1 MLGLI
6 ARSII
11 HRPVRNGALI
21 LAFAFI
27 AASLFSGHYL
37 LAGASDSVK
46 SEIAKLGADLIV
58 VPANY
63 TADSEAVLLRGEPS
77 TFFFDNSVVPRIR
90 NVSGVEQVE
99 PKIFIA
105 SLTASCCSL
114 PVQLIAID
122 PTQDFTIAPW
132 LEQKREKPLGPD
144 EIIVGSKIVAGGG
157 TNLNFFGHSFIVAGK
172 LDPTGTGLDTSIFL
186 RTDDA
191 YKMANDSQLNAV
203 KPLILPQGVA
213 SAVLVR
219 VNDAAEATNVSYRIV
234 DQVPGTRV
242 LTSSA
247 LVTTVSD
254 QLAGITRILDLSALV
269 ATLVS
274 LPLIA
279 LISLMVANE
288 RRREIGVLRALGAT
302 RSMIFRLIL
311 GESVII
317 AAIGGIIGIG
327 ASWIILV
334 MFQSYISVMTRIPLS
349 IPAVSSLVSISVL
362 TFIVT
367 VAVGGLAALYPAV
380 RSALME
386 PYEAIRSGEL

>member
-1 MLGLI
+1 
-6 ARSII
+6 
-11 HRPVRNGALI
+11 
-21 LAFAFI
+21 
-27 AASLFSGHYL
+27 
-37 LAGASDSVK
+37 
-46 SEIAKLGADLIV
+46 
-58 VPANY
+58 
-63 TADSEAVLLRGEPS
+63 
-77 TFFFDNSVVPRIR
+77 
-90 NVSGVEQVE
+90 
-99 PKIFIA
+99 
-105 SLTASCCSL
+105 
-114 PVQLIAID
+114 
-122 PTQDFTIAPW
+122 
-132 LEQKREKPLGPD
+132 
-144 EIIVGSKIVAGGG
+144 
-157 TNLNFFGHSFIVAGK
+157 
-172 LDPTGTGLDTSIFL
+172 
-186 RTDDA
+186 
-191 YKMANDSQLNAV
+191 MANDSQLNAV
-203 KPLILPQGVA
+203 KPLVLPQGVA

-219 VNDAAEATNVSYRIV
+219 VNDAAEATNISYRIV

-302 RSMIFRLIL
+302 RSLIFRLIL

-334 MFQSYISVMTRIPLS
+334 LFQSYISVMTRIPLS
-349 IPAVSSLVSISVL
+349 IPSVSSLASISVL
-362 TFIVT
+362 TFVVT

>member
-77 TFFFDNSVVPRIR
+77 TFFFDDSVVPRIR

-99 PKIFIA
+99 PQIFIA

-132 LEQKREKPLGPD
+132 LEQKRERPLGPD

-157 TNLNFFGHSFIVAGK
+157 TNLNFFGHSFIVTGK

-191 YKMANDSQLNAV
+191 YKMANDSQLNAI
-203 KPLILPQGVA
+203 KPLVLPQGVA

-219 VNDAAEATNVSYRIV
+219 VNDAAEATNISYRIV

-317 AAIGGIIGIG
+317 AAIGGVLGIG

-334 MFQSYISVMTRIPLS
+334 LFQSYISVVTRIPLS
-349 IPAVSSLVSISVL
+349 IPSVSSLASISVL
-362 TFIVT
+362 TFFIT

>member
-11 HRPVRNGALI
+11 HRPVRNGALF

-77 TFFFDNSVVPRIR
+77 TFFFDDSVVPRIR
-90 NVSGVEQVE
+90 NVSGVGQVE
-99 PKIFIA
+99 PQIFIA

-157 TNLNFFGHSFIVAGK
+157 TNLVFFGHSFIVAGK

-191 YKMANDSQLNAV
+191 YKMANDSQLTSV
-203 KPLILPQGVA
+203 RPLVLPQGVA

-327 ASWIILV
+327 ASWIVLV

-362 TFIVT
+362 TFIIT

>member
-90 NVSGVEQVE
+90 NVSGVDQVE
-99 PKIFIA
+99 PQILIA

-132 LEQKREKPLGPD
+132 LEQKRDKPLGPD

-191 YKMANDSQLNAV
+191 YKMANDSQLNAI
-203 KPLILPQGVA
+203 KPLVLPQGVA

-219 VNDAAEATNVSYRIV
+219 VNDAAEATNISYRIV
-234 DQVPGTRV
+234 DEVPGTRV

-247 LVTTVSD
+247 LVATVSD
-254 QLAGITRILDLSALV
+254 QLAGITRILDLSARV

-317 AAIGGIIGIG
+317 AAIGGILGIG

-334 MFQSYISVMTRIPLS
+334 LFQSYISVMTRIPLS

-362 TFIVT
+362 TFVIT

-386 PYEAIRSGEL
+386 PFEAIRSGEL

>member
-1 MLGLI
+1 
-6 ARSII
+6 
-11 HRPVRNGALI
+11 
-21 LAFAFI
+21 
-27 AASLFSGHYL
+27 
-37 LAGASDSVK
+37 VK

-77 TFFFDNSVVPRIR
+77 TFFFDNSVVPQIR

-99 PKIFIA
+99 PQIFIA

-203 KPLILPQGVA
+203 KPLVLPQGVA

-274 LPLIA
+274 L
-279 LISLMVANE
+279 
-288 RRREIGVLRALGAT
+288 GAT
-302 RSMIFRLIL
+302 RSIIFRLIL

-327 ASWIILV
+327 SSWIILV
-334 MFQSYISVMTRIPLS
+334 LFQSYISVMTRIPLS
-349 IPAVSSLVSISVL
+349 IPSVSSLASISVL
-362 TFIVT
+362 TFVVT

>member
-11 HRPVRNGALI
+11 HRPVRNGALV

-77 TFFFDNSVVPRIR
+77 TFFFDDSVVPRIR

-99 PKIFIA
+99 PQIFIA

-122 PTQDFTIAPW
+122 PAQDFTIAPW

-144 EIIVGSKIVAGGG
+144 EIIVGSKIVAGAG
-157 TNLNFFGHSFIVAGK
+157 TNLTFFGHSFRVVGK

-191 YKMANDSQLNAV
+191 YKMANDSKVSAV
-203 KPLILPQGVA
+203 KPLVLPQGVA

-247 LVTTVSD
+247 LVSTVSD

-327 ASWIILV
+327 SSWIILV
-334 MFQSYISVMTRIPLS
+334 LFQSYISVMTRIPLS

-362 TFIVT
+362 TFVVT

>member
-11 HRPVRNGALI
+11 HRPIRNGALI

-77 TFFFDNSVVPRIR
+77 TFFFDDSVVPHIR

-99 PKIFIA
+99 PQIFIA

-191 YKMANDSQLNAV
+191 YKMANDSQLSAV
-203 KPLILPQGVA
+203 KPLVLPQGVA

-219 VNDAAEATNVSYRIV
+219 VNDAAEATNISYRIV

-317 AAIGGIIGIG
+317 AVIGGILGIG

-334 MFQSYISVMTRIPLS
+334 LFQSYISVMTRIPLS
-349 IPAVSSLVSISVL
+349 IPAPSSLIAISVL
-362 TFIVT
+362 TFVVT

>member
-27 AASLFSGHYL
+27 AASVFSGHSL

-77 TFFFDNSVVPRIR
+77 TFFFDDSVVPRIR

-99 PKIFIA
+99 PQIFIA

-132 LEQKREKPLGPD
+132 LEQKRERPLGPD

-157 TNLNFFGHSFIVAGK
+157 TNLNFFGHSFIVTGK

-191 YKMANDSQLNAV
+191 YKMANDSQLNAI
-203 KPLILPQGVA
+203 KPLVLPQGVA

-219 VNDAAEATNVSYRIV
+219 VNDAAEATNISYRIV

-317 AAIGGIIGIG
+317 AAIGGVLGIG

-334 MFQSYISVMTRIPLS
+334 LFQSYISVVTRIPLS
-349 IPAVSSLVSISVL
+349 IPSVSSLASISVL
-362 TFIVT
+362 TFFIT

>member
-46 SEIAKLGADLIV
+46 SEITKLGADLIV

-77 TFFFDNSVVPRIR
+77 TFFFDDSVVPRIR

-99 PKIFIA
+99 PQIFIA

-191 YKMANDSQLNAV
+191 YKMANDSKVNAV
-203 KPLILPQGVA
+203 KPLVLPQGVA

-302 RSMIFRLIL
+302 RSLIFRLIL

-327 ASWIILV
+327 SSWIILV
-334 MFQSYISVMTRIPLS
+334 LFQSYISVVTRIPLS
-349 IPAVSSLVSISVL
+349 IPAPSSLISISIL
-362 TFIVT
+362 TFVVT

>member
-1 MLGLI
+1 MFGLI

-27 AASLFSGHYL
+27 AASLFSSHYL

-46 SEIAKLGADLIV
+46 SEIAKLGADIIV
-58 VPANY
+58 VPQDY

-77 TFFFDNSVVPRIR
+77 TFFFNDSVVPLIR
-90 NVSGVEQVE
+90 NVSGVQQVE
-99 PKIFIA
+99 PQIFIA
-105 SLTASCCSL
+105 TLSASCCSL

-122 PTQDFTIAPW
+122 PTQDFTITPW
-132 LEQKREKPLGPD
+132 LEANQQKPLGQD
-144 EIIVGSKIVAGGG
+144 EVIVGNKIVPRVGS
-157 TNLNFFGHSFIVAGK
+157 NLTFYGHTFRIVGK

-186 RTDDA
+186 RTADA
-191 YKMANDSQLNAV
+191 YTMAEESNKTAV
-203 KPLILPQGVA
+203 KPLVLPKGVA
-213 SAVLVR
+213 SAVLVQ
-219 VNDAAEATNVSYRIV
+219 VNDAAETTNVSYRIV
-234 DQVPGTRV
+234 EQVPGTRV

-247 LVTTVSD
+247 LVSTVSD
-254 QLAGITRILDLSALV
+254 QLAGITQILDLSALV
-269 ATLVS
+269 ATLIS

-279 LISLMVANE
+279 LISLMVVNE

-302 RSMIFRLIL
+302 RAMIFRLIL

-317 AAIGGIIGIG
+317 AAIGGILGI
-327 ASWIILV
+327 ASSWIILIL
-334 MFQSYISVMTRIPLS
+334 FQGYIAEVTRIPLS
-349 IPAVSSLVSISVL
+349 MPVISSLGYISAL
-362 TFIVT
+362 TLIVT

-380 RSALME
+380 RSALIE

>member
-99 PKIFIA
+99 PQIFIA

-349 IPAVSSLVSISVL
+349 IPAVSSLVSISIL
-362 TFIVT
+362 TFVIT

>member
-90 NVSGVEQVE
+90 NVSGVDQVE
-99 PKIFIA
+99 PQIFIA

-132 LEQKREKPLGPD
+132 LEQKRDKPLGPD

-191 YKMANDSQLNAV
+191 YKMANDSQLNAI
-203 KPLILPQGVA
+203 KPLVLPQGVA

-219 VNDAAEATNVSYRIV
+219 VNDAAEATNISYRIV
-234 DQVPGTRV
+234 DEVPGTRV

-247 LVTTVSD
+247 LVATVSD

-317 AAIGGIIGIG
+317 AAIGGILGIG

-334 MFQSYISVMTRIPLS
+334 LFQSYISVMTRIPLS

-362 TFIVT
+362 TFVIT

-386 PYEAIRSGEL
+386 PFEAIRSGEL

>member
-77 TFFFDNSVVPRIR
+77 TFFFDDSVVPQIR

-99 PKIFIA
+99 PQIFIA

-122 PTQDFTIAPW
+122 PTLDFTITPW
-132 LEQKREKPLGPD
+132 LEAKQQKPLAPD
-144 EIIVGSKIVAGGG
+144 EIIVGSKIIAGGG
-157 TNLNFFGHSFIVAGK
+157 TNLNFYGHSFIVAGK

-191 YKMANDSQLNAV
+191 YKMANDSKLNAI
-203 KPLILPQGVA
+203 KPLVLPQGVA

-254 QLAGITRILDLSALV
+254 QLAGITQILDLSALV
-269 ATLVS
+269 ATLIS

-279 LISLMVANE
+279 LISLMVVNE

-317 AAIGGIIGIG
+317 AAIGGILGIA
-327 ASWIILV
+327 ASWIVLIL
-334 MFQSYISVMTRIPLS
+334 FQGYIAEVTRIPLS
-349 IPAVSSLVSISVL
+349 MPVVSSLVSISAV

-367 VAVGGLAALYPAV
+367 VAVGGFAALYPAV

>member
-77 TFFFDNSVVPRIR
+77 TFFFDDSVVPRIR
-90 NVSGVEQVE
+90 NVSGVGQVE
-99 PKIFIA
+99 PQIFIA

-157 TNLNFFGHSFIVAGK
+157 TNLVFFGHSFIVAGK

-191 YKMANDSQLNAV
+191 YKMANDSQLSAV
-203 KPLILPQGVA
+203 KPLVLPQGVA

-327 ASWIILV
+327 ASWIVLV

-362 TFIVT
+362 TFIIT

>member
-77 TFFFDNSVVPRIR
+77 TFFFDNSVVPQIR

-99 PKIFIA
+99 PQIFIA

-122 PTQDFTIAPW
+122 PTQDFTITPW
-132 LEQKREKPLGPD
+132 LEQKQEKPLAPD

-157 TNLNFFGHSFIVAGK
+157 TNLNFYGHSFIVAGK

-191 YKMANDSQLNAV
+191 YKMAEGSKENSV
-203 KPLILPQGVA
+203 KPLNLPRGVA

-234 DQVPGTRV
+234 EQVPGTRV

-247 LVTTVSD
+247 LVSTVSD

-317 AAIGGIIGIG
+317 AAIGGILGIG
-327 ASWIILV
+327 MSWIILV
-334 MFQSYISVMTRIPLS
+334 LFQSYISVMTRIPLS